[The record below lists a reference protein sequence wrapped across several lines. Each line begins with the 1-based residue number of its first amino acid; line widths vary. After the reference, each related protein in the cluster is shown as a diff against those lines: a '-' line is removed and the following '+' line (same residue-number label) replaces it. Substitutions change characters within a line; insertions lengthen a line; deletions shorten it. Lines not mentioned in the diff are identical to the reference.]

1 MYVNSSKYDSL
12 ITIMVFSLF
21 SILFASFS
29 EYSSE
34 AFSLDGTTPSIV
46 KNDSWISER
55 DNLNITIKLV
65 PEVPVIDET
74 TKILFEVTYLNGSK
88 PYEDLNTRV
97 TITDHDGRLYKFENK
112 LIPVI
117 DGQFSVNYVFPDDG
131 EHRIIL
137 QLYNN
142 ITPFTLS
149 SFDLLIP
156 HLTTPSQTDR
166 ILKPF
171 IDFFNSLL

>member
-1 MYVNSSKYDSL
+1 MCVNSSKCDSL
-12 ITIMVFSLF
+12 KTIMVFSLF
-21 SILFASFS
+21 SILFVSFS

-65 PEVPVIDET
+65 PEVPIIDET

-112 LIPVI
+112 SIPVI
-117 DGQFSVNYVFPDDG
+117 DGQFSVNYIFPDDG

-137 QLYNN
+137 QLYKNT
-142 ITPFTLS
+142 TPFTIS
-149 SFDLLIP
+149 SFDLLVP
-156 HLTTPSQTDR
+156 HPTLPSQTDKL
-166 ILKPF
+166 LKPF
-171 IDFFNSLL
+171 ADFFNPLL